1 MLATFMTEALSLLVE
16 EELLLLLVE
25 EEVPED
31 PSLVVGSEVLALQV

>member
-16 EELLLLLVE
+16 EELLLLPVE
-25 EEVPED
+25 VVVPED